1 MDFNVEPYWDDFEAS
16 NGAKEENYM
25 RILFR
30 PGYAVQARELTQIQS
45 IIQNQIKNFGDHI
58 FKDGSPVYGGQ
69 ITLDTSVKSIQLQPT
84 YNGVDVDLQD
94 FADNVISN
102 ASGSSKIRARVV
114 AIDEFQT
121 NPTLMIRYLR
131 GTQFPDGNVI
141 TTGSNTAQLL
151 DTAASSTGSTASI
164 TDGVFYV
171 DGYFVAV
178 QPQTIVLDPYSATP
192 TYRVGLE
199 IDDNIIDESADAN
212 LLDPAQN
219 SFNYQAPGAWRYQF
233 TLNLAKRSLD
243 SIDDSKFFELLR
255 VENGLITKQVLY
267 PLYSEI
273 ENTLARR
280 TYDESGDYT
289 VRSFGVS
296 LSANSACNDV
306 FVVNIEPGKA
316 YVKGYEYEI
325 QGTQK
330 LQVPKARTT
339 NTSTDYDLSV
349 EYGNY
354 VYANSIYGTANGLFD
369 LTNLETVEMH
379 CVPRNNVAVS
389 SAAAYNT
396 TFMGTARVRD
406 FTRAS
411 ATEYQLFL
419 TDIKL
424 ESNIVTATATSSN
437 ANTIRFPSSYSDLNN
452 AYTNVVC
459 TVLSGG
465 TSNVSAGDVRKI
477 INYDGATKTAFLDT
491 NFTSTI
497 GSGNTISLNYSTKDI
512 DSIVEVISLKTFLN
526 VAMNV
531 SSTSKDL
538 IGGTTIGDSN
548 RDSLLFMLPENYIA
562 QGTISNADYVSRKL
576 FTNRSFTSNG
586 QVALT
591 LSGNETFNY
600 GTDSAELSDAATN
613 TNIIVMVTSLGTAT
627 NVTVGSILNMTAAIG
642 QTPSGAGGAAVV
654 RDSSQQLTLYTGEKG
669 TFTGDVYATIKISD
683 SELATNNRRNKT
695 IKGNSAN
702 TTLLVTDSYL
712 NGDAV
717 TGCTTVR
724 IDSTNGHV
732 WFTDTSVINKTPGG
746 NNSLFISDVFKIVKV
761 YDSGSSTVYPSSSA
775 AIDIT
780 NRFYL
785 DSGQTLGYY
794 DHSKLVLKPGASAP
808 KGRIVV
814 LLQYYEHSSAV
825 DGYFDADSYPSL
837 QYANGTI
844 PTFVSADGTSYNLRD
859 AIDFRPTRIIGTSAS
874 VVSYSFDGAK
884 IPNAVEPFELTYSYY
899 VPRIDK
905 VVLTKDRELKVLT
918 GVANKYP
925 LEPTDTE
932 SGMTLFKL
940 SIPAYTTNPK
950 DVIVTKYENKRYTM
964 RDIGALET
972 RIRNV
977 EYYTA
982 LSIAEKK
989 ASDTAILY
997 EDNAT
1002 EKEKYGIVTDNFTGF
1017 KVGDTLNE
1025 DFKCSIEKGRLA
1037 AFNNLSQVPLEIKTV
1052 GTGLV
1057 QNKKTVT
1064 LSFTEEVIIEQTAA
1078 TANVSVQPYL
1088 YGVFEGQLTLS
1099 PQGDSWFSVT
1109 QAPEV
1114 ISPFV
1119 PLPTVTPPVPIVTG
1133 QNPVVEEERDPFG
1146 FAPVVVTVDDWFNRG
1161 AQSGA
1166 VGSWAGRE
1174 SNWIFER
1181 NIREV

>member
-69 ITLDTSVKSIQLQPT
+69 ITLDTTAKSIQLQPT

-94 FADNVISN
+94 FANNVISN
-102 ASGSSKIRARVV
+102 VSGNSKIRARVV
-114 AIDEFQT
+114 AIDESQT

-151 DTAASSTGSTASI
+151 ATGASNTGSTASI
-164 TDGVFYV
+164 SDGVFYV

-192 TYRVGLE
+192 TYRIGLE

-233 TLNLAKRSLD
+233 GLNLAKRALD

-296 LSANSACNDV
+296 LSANSSCNDV
-306 FVVNIEPGKA
+306 FVVNVEPGKA

-330 LQVPKARTT
+330 IQVSKARTT

-369 LTNLETVEMH
+369 LTNLETVELH
-379 CVPRNNVAVS
+379 CVPRNNVAVTTS
-389 SAAAYNT
+389 AAYNT

-411 ATEYQLFL
+411 ATEYQLYL
-419 TDIKL
+419 TDITL
-424 ESNIVTATATSSN
+424 SSNIVTATATSSN
-437 ANTIRFPSSYSDLNN
+437 ANTVRFPSGYSDLNN

-459 TVLSGG
+459 TVISGG
-465 TSNVSAGDVRKI
+465 TSNASAGDVRTI
-477 INYDGATKTAFLDT
+477 INYDGATKTAFFDT

-512 DSIVEVISLKTFLN
+512 DSIVEAINLKTALN
-526 VAMNV
+526 LAMNV

-538 IGGTTIGDSN
+538 VGGTVIGDSN

-562 QGTISNADYVSRKL
+562 QGTISNADYVGRKL
-576 FTNRSFTSNG
+576 FANKSFTSNG

-600 GTDSAELSDAATN
+600 GSDASELSDTATN
-613 TNIIVMVTSLGTAT
+613 TNIILMVTAVGTAT
-627 NVTVGSILNMTAAIG
+627 NVTVGSILNLTAATG
-642 QTPSGAGGAAVV
+642 PAGAGGAAVV
-654 RDSSQQLTLYTGEKG
+654 RDSSQQLTIYTGEKG
-669 TFTGDVYATIKISD
+669 TFNGDVYATIKISD
-683 SELATNNRRNKT
+683 SESATNNRRTKT
-695 IKGNSAN
+695 IRGNAAN
-702 TTLLVTDSYL
+702 TTLLATDSYL
-712 NGDAV
+712 NATQV

-746 NNSLFISDVFKIVKV
+746 NNSLFIADVFKIVKV

-794 DHSKLVLKPGASAP
+794 DHSKLVLKPGAAAP

-814 LLQYYEHSSAV
+814 LLQYYEHSSAI
-825 DGYFDADSYPSL
+825 DGYFDVDSYPSL

-859 AIDFRPTRIIGTSAS
+859 AIDFRPTRVIGTSAS
-874 VVSYSFDGAK
+874 VASYTFDGAK
-884 IPNAVEPFELTYSYY
+884 IPNPNEPFELTYSYY
-899 VPRIDK
+899 IPRIDK
-905 VVLTKDRELKVLT
+905 VVVTKDRELKVLT

-925 LEPTDTE
+925 LEPKDTE
-932 SGMTLFKL
+932 DAMTLFKL
-940 SIPAYTTNPK
+940 AIPAYTTNPT
-950 DVIVTKYENKRYTM
+950 DVVVTKFENKRYTM

-972 RIRNV
+972 RLRNV

-1002 EKEKYGIVTDNFTGF
+1002 EKEKYGIVADNFTGF

-1037 AFNNLSQVPLEIKTV
+1037 PYTTLSQIPLDVNTISANLKR
-1052 GTGLV
+1052 
-1057 QNKKTVT
+1057 NKKTVS
-1064 LSFTEEVIIEQTAA
+1064 LNFTEEVVIEQTAA
-1078 TANVSVQPYL
+1078 TANVAIQPYL
-1088 YGVFEGQLTLS
+1088 YGVFEGQLTLT
-1099 PQGDSWFSVT
+1099 PQSDAWFSTSQTPV
-1109 QAPEV
+1109 V

-1119 PLPTVTPPVPIVTG
+1119 PLPVVTPPVPTVG
-1133 QNPVVEEERDPFG
+1133 PQVPVVEEERDPFG
-1146 FAPVVVTVDDWFNRG
+1146 FAPVVVTLDDWFNRG

-1166 VGSWAGRE
+1166 VGSWAGRD
-1174 SNWIFER
+1174 NNFIFER
-1181 NIREV
+1181 NVREV